1 MGGFHK
7 KSIVLFI
14 LICVFVSVAA
24 QQKTAGDTFIHGYGQ
39 IAAKHPLS
47 TKYTVI
53 DLGGLGGSKSAQAS
67 AVNDLGQVV
76 GKSANH
82 AFLWEN
88 GVMTDLGTLGGLV
101 SSANAIN
108 DLGQVVGESE
118 TAAGEVHAFIWEHSS
133 MRDLGSAGET

>member
-1 MGGFHK
+1 MVGFNK
-7 KSIVLFI
+7 KTIILFI
-14 LICVFVSVAA
+14 SLCAFVSVAA
-24 QQKTAGDTFIHGYGQ
+24 QQKIAGDTLLHAYGQ
-39 IAAKHPLS
+39 IAAKHPAA

-53 DLGGLGGSKSAQAS
+53 DLGGLAGSKSAQAV
-67 AVNDLGQVV
+67 AINNVGQIV

-88 GVMTDLGTLGGLV
+88 GVLTDLGTLGGHV

-118 TAAGEVHAFIWEHSS
+118 TAA
-133 MRDLGSAGET
+133 